1 MDAYVFWFLLGLVLL
16 GLEMVS
22 GTFYLL
28 VVAIAAA
35 VGGAVAWL
43 GMGIVMQ
50 LILSALT
57 GIAGIFILR
66 RTKGTQ
72 VVDTANASFD
82 IGQPVHV
89 LKWNDDGSARV
100 TYRGAEWDAQLEISD
115 TPRGSTLYI
124 ASIQGSKLVLTHH
137 KPV

>member
-1 MDAYVFWFLLGLVLL
+1 MDAYVFWFLLGLLLL

-28 VVAIAAA
+28 VMAIAAT

-43 GMGIVMQ
+43 GMGVVMQ

-57 GIAGIFILR
+57 GVAGIFILR
-66 RTKGTQ
+66 RSKGTQ
-72 VVDTANASFD
+72 VADAANASFD

-100 TYRGAEWDAQLEISD
+100 TYRGAEWNAQLATSD
-115 TPRGSTLYI
+115 TPRDTPLYI
-124 ASIQGSKLVLTHH
+124 ASMQGASLVLTHH